1 MCGLAPQRCTL
12 VIVFCCLLMSA
23 ACGGP
28 ERSGED
34 ETNTKSPVAEKAG
47 SAEGSGPA
55 QVQPPEPE
63 PGMRIQG
70 TIVGIGAKAPFAEL
84 TSGKDIQ
91 SLAFNGTLT
100 VELPGGAKVTAA
112 CAENLISN
120 VIGCPHFNKRPDQI
134 GGGFVADIT
143 ISATA
148 GQKVTLVANDS
159 HQWQVAEV
167 LKEEV
172 RNK

>member
-91 SLAFNGTLT
+91 SLAFNGT
-100 VELPGGAKVTAA
+100 AA